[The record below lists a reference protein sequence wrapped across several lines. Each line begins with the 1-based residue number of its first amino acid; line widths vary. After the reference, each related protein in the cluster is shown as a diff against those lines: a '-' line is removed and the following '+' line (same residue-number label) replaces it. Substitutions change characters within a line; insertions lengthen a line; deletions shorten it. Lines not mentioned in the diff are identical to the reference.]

1 MAIKIHFSFSPGSG
15 AVHSASFLASEG
27 KSLETNLVPRDC
39 HSHFCPH
46 IQTYHYQQCL
56 PCTASVNLRGN
67 AIGYT
72 GWSPSSSKGRPVHVS
87 LVRVSWDMIGQLQ
100 IGVF

>member
-1 MAIKIHFSFSPGSG
+1 MLCTRS
-15 AVHSASFLASEG
+15 HSLLLRENPW
-27 KSLETNLVPRDC
+27 ETNLVPLDC
-39 HSHFCPH
+39 HSNFFPY

-72 GWSPSSSKGRPVHVS
+72 GWSPSSSNGRPVHVS